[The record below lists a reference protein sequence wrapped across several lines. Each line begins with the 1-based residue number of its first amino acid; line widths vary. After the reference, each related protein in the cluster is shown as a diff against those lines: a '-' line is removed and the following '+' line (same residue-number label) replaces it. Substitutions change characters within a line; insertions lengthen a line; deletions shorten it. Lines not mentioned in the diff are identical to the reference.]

1 MSTRREAAVTSPG
14 GGGGSGG
21 GGYQV
26 DPAQL
31 MRARDTLK
39 ELHKRTVA
47 ILNLAADANPEWY
60 IWGVVGAPFACWYWA
75 SADEMYQHLTLMGE
89 ALDSTVHA
97 LGSTAEAY
105 QGAEKAMDDALKAIG
120 KQLDS
125 KGLPW

>member
-1 MSTRREAAVTSPG
+1 MLDPG
-14 GGGGSGG
+14 GGGGGG
-21 GGYQV
+21 GGSGYQV

-31 MRARDTLK
+31 MQARDKLK
-39 ELHKRTVA
+39 ELHERTVA

-60 IWGVVGAPFACWYWA
+60 IWGLVGAPFACWYWA
-75 SADEMYQHLTLMGE
+75 YADEMYQHLTLMGE

-97 LGSTAEAY
+97 VGSTAEAY
-105 QGAEKAMDDALKAIG
+105 QGAEKAMDDALKAIE